1 MNKTF
6 KIVFNKARKAMM
18 VCNEKTLSSH
28 NASTT
33 LMRTTIAL
41 ATGLI
46 STGIATASDV
56 WQVIDK
62 DNPIILTDSNRP
74 ATENYDIK
82 LDELTSGQEGELF
95 GTIDIRSK
103 NTVNIRS
110 SLSSLAIK
118 NETITPPKTK
128 TEDRAAVYIK
138 SSNVNI
144 DANSLL
150 ISSAFN
156 PNAKKQTTAVGLY
169 ENNSNI
175 SINSSD
181 STELR
186 ASNITTK
193 AALGLRAIGG
203 SVSINSN
210 RDLSIN
216 VTSLGTGAAQGLD
229 VSNATVTLKATSI
242 NLNISQK
249 NKSNN
254 TIATIAARGTS
265 SVTLDA
271 STVTIN
277 TSSPNLSSA
286 LSVTG
291 TKNSSNRNSVT
302 IKAGTFNSNT
312 TKLID
317 AKYNSDVNIYANNGT
332 ISGTIH
338 ASHGTNINL
347 VTENNN
353 ILYNHSSESS
363 GFIISADSFT
373 SGSDPLLA
381 SNINIYAKNIDI
393 KSSYSGANDTAI
405 IYLQSN
411 TQETN
416 IPKSGSSLKING
428 NNIKL
433 KASKNIINAFSNS
446 TIDIVGNLSAEADG
460 KLIDTR
466 GNSVINI
473 NKDGKFKTILQG
485 DIVFD
490 APDDGK
496 SGNLINSNVTIGLVG
511 QDSCWTGRSYQ
522 LRGKDAEKTVAID
535 VDDNYGKVTGFKAT
549 LANGGTWNVTGDSF
563 INSLTLKD
571 GGIINSSN
579 AVKTLNIGDL
589 TIEGTGNQLTL
600 ANADA
605 VHGTINFIDKAG
617 LTTSLNTAYVISDAD
632 KLDNG
637 AINNATGRLT
647 LGTVGSDASLTIN
660 DTFTY
665 TQAGLDAIAS
675 AYNTVTIN
683 LDNASLYLDPN
694 STDKEFTIN
703 KGTVGII
710 ARGDEAIT
718 GDAESLLINGDAT
731 VNIKSSATTN
741 VATATDITVN
751 GTMNVT
757 DASLSADTLAI
768 AENAQVN
775 IGTPTSAGELHVA
788 ELSSAAGSKVF
799 LDPAWQDGS
808 TIADAS
814 FMSAAALTE
823 NTIAGDI
830 AVGQNSVVALN
841 ASKEAAVS
849 AFNKTGLTWDANNVT
864 AALYIGAP
872 ITVSGS
878 INVDGTMTT
887 ETGATYGTSG
897 MVSIQ
902 DHGLLMIDQTGVGS
916 SSAIEGALTLASGS
930 YVGVANADVGSI
942 TLATEVAD
950 DGSTVVTDNPF
961 FEGAINGNAV
971 DVSVSPTGGLGT
983 LASTGIQAMTRRA
996 DTVLAQTIA
1005 DRTSVDQE
1013 LAAGTN
1019 LWVDVTGERYE
1030 ADKLD
1035 NGGEFKSDMG
1045 YGAFGADFAVTQDI
1059 TAGAAFQYGKGS
1071 LRSGVSSIK
1080 NSIDSYGVTA
1090 YGAMKFG
1097 DSKVVAE
1104 ASYIKNENDVTS
1116 SQTALNQ
1123 SVDSE
1128 IYSVGVRGQ
1137 HRFMAGNFQF
1147 VPSVGVRVSRLNTD
1161 AMQVGAVNIKKQE
1174 QTLVQVPIA
1183 LRVNGYEQNVNS
1195 WSVAPSFK
1203 VAYVPTFG
1211 DKEISVLG
1219 ADQTV
1224 IDTSPVQGDFGIRA
1238 QNGNLMVNANMML
1251 GGGKDGTSSVGGK
1264 IGLKY
1269 VF

>member
-1 MNKTF
+1 M
-6 KIVFNKARKAMM
+6 
-18 VCNEKTLSSH
+18 
-28 NASTT
+28 
-33 LMRTTIAL
+33 
-41 ATGLI
+41 
-46 STGIATASDV
+46 
-56 WQVIDK
+56 
-62 DNPIILTDSNRP
+62 
-74 ATENYDIK
+74 
-82 LDELTSGQEGELF
+82 
-95 GTIDIRSK
+95 
-103 NTVNIRS
+103 
-110 SLSSLAIK
+110 
-118 NETITPPKTK
+118 
-128 TEDRAAVYIK
+128 
-138 SSNVNI
+138 
-144 DANSLL
+144 
-150 ISSAFN
+150 
-156 PNAKKQTTAVGLY
+156 
-169 ENNSNI
+169 
-175 SINSSD
+175 
-181 STELR
+181 
-186 ASNITTK
+186 
-193 AALGLRAIGG
+193 
-203 SVSINSN
+203 
-210 RDLSIN
+210 
-216 VTSLGTGAAQGLD
+216 
-229 VSNATVTLKATSI
+229 
-242 NLNISQK
+242 
-249 NKSNN
+249 
-254 TIATIAARGTS
+254 
-265 SVTLDA
+265 
-271 STVTIN
+271 
-277 TSSPNLSSA
+277 
-286 LSVTG
+286 
-291 TKNSSNRNSVT
+291 
-302 IKAGTFNSNT
+302 
-312 TKLID
+312 
-317 AKYNSDVNIYANNGT
+317 
-332 ISGTIH
+332 
-338 ASHGTNINL
+338 
-347 VTENNN
+347 
-353 ILYNHSSESS
+353 
-363 GFIISADSFT
+363 
-373 SGSDPLLA
+373 
-381 SNINIYAKNIDI
+381 
-393 KSSYSGANDTAI
+393 
-405 IYLQSN
+405 
-411 TQETN
+411 
-416 IPKSGSSLKING
+416 
-428 NNIKL
+428 
-433 KASKNIINAFSNS
+433 
-446 TIDIVGNLSAEADG
+446 
-460 KLIDTR
+460 
-466 GNSVINI
+466 
-473 NKDGKFKTILQG
+473 
-485 DIVFD
+485 
-490 APDDGK
+490 
-496 SGNLINSNVTIGLVG
+496 
-511 QDSCWTGRSYQ
+511 
-522 LRGKDAEKTVAID
+522 RGKDAEKTVAID
-535 VDDNYGKVTGFKAT
+535 VNDNYGKVNGFKAT
-549 LANGGTWNVTGDSF
+549 LAEGGTWNVTDDSF
-563 INSLTLKD
+563 INSLTLKN
-571 GGIINSSN
+571 GGIVNASD
-579 AVKTLNIGDL
+579 AVKTLNIGNL

-605 VHGTINFIDKAG
+605 VNGTFNFADGAG
-617 LTTSLNTAYVISDAD
+617 LTTALNTAYTINDAD

-637 AINNATGRLT
+637 AVNNATGRLT
-647 LGTVGSDASLTIN
+647 LGSVRTGASLTIS
-660 DTFTY
+660 DAFTY
-665 TQAGLDAIAS
+665 TQSGLDAIAS
-675 AYNTVTIN
+675 AYGAVTIN
-683 LDNASLYLDPN
+683 LDNASLYVDPAATN
-694 STDKEFTIN
+694 KEFN
-703 KGTVGII
+703 LEKGTIGLI
-710 ARGDEAIT
+710 ARGNEAIT
-718 GDAESLLINGDAT
+718 GGAESLT
-731 VNIKSSATTN
+731 VGGEAIVNVKSSATTN

-757 DASLSADTLAI
+757 DASLSADTLNV

-788 ELSSAAGSKVF
+788 ELTSAAGSKIF
-799 LDPAWQDGS
+799 LDPAWQDGA

-814 FMSAAALTE
+814 FMSAATLTE
-823 NTIAGDI
+823 NTVAGNI

-841 ASKEAAVS
+841 ASKDAAIS
-849 AFNKTGLTWDANNVT
+849 AFNKTGLTWGADNVT

-887 ETGATYGTSG
+887 ETGATYGTSRI
-897 MVSIQ
+897 VSIR
-902 DHGLLMIDQTGVGS
+902 DHGLLMVDQTGVGS
-916 SSAIEGALTLASGS
+916 SAAINGSLTLASGS
-930 YVGVANADVGSI
+930 YVGAANADVGSV

-950 DGSTVVTDNPF
+950 NGATVVTDNPF

-971 DVSVSPTGGLGT
+971 DVSVSPTGGLGA

-1104 ASYIKNENDVTS
+1104 ASYIKNENDITS

-1137 HRFMAGNFQF
+1137 HRFTAGNFQF

-1161 AMQVGAVNIKKQE
+1161 AMQVGAVNIKKQD